1 MFSTRET
8 IGSGLGFK
16 NKTRSGFK
24 PGTGFSKTHP
34 EPRLGPR
41 LKPEPDPIKTKI
53 AKNHA
58 HTHTLITYSNPNSP
72 LTSFSLVSATYPP
85 TITHTSHCQP
95 LSSHLT
101 VSSVDLKLM
110 PHRFVYQPQA
120 LSRLSHYLTTTFCDF
135 FFFFHFVH
143 HFFFFVCV
151 YDFYVCVCAFY
162 FEKENHKSETFVFA
176 FVLGF
181 VFMFVFFILKGKIY
195 NFCICE
201 ICVYVCITNLGFEF
215 VFVILKGKI

>member
-24 PGTGFSKTHP
+24 PGTGFSKTHT
-34 EPRLGPR
+34 EPRLGPG
-41 LKPEPDPIKTKI
+41 LKHEPDPIKTKI
-53 AKNHA
+53 AKNHTHTHT

-110 PHRFVYQPQA
+110 PQA
-120 LSRLSHYLTTTFCDF
+120 LSTSLKLCHALATISQPPSVI

-143 HFFFFVCV
+143 HCFFFVCV
-151 YDFYVCVCAFY
+151 YDFYVCVCVFY

-181 VFMFVFFILKGKIY
+181 VFMFVFFILKGKI
-195 NFCICE
+195 
-201 ICVYVCITNLGFEF
+201 
-215 VFVILKGKI
+215 

>member
-85 TITHTSHCQP
+85 TITHLHQSLPT
-95 LSSHLT
+95 
-101 VSSVDLKLM
+101 LKLT
-110 PHRFVYQPQA
+110 PHRFICRPQA
-120 LSRLSHYLTTTFCDF
+120 HASPFCLPASSS
-135 FFFFHFVH
+135 V
-143 HFFFFVCV
+143 
-151 YDFYVCVCAFY
+151 
-162 FEKENHKSETFVFA
+162 TP
-176 FVLGF
+176 
-181 VFMFVFFILKGKIY
+181 
-195 NFCICE
+195 
-201 ICVYVCITNLGFEF
+201 
-215 VFVILKGKI
+215 